1 VGENP
6 RQPSGRMSI
15 EFERKRKDLR
25 LNTEYGVYRFRVPP
39 RAQPLINAD
48 LGTD

>member
-6 RQPSGRMSI
+6 RQPSGRIST
-15 EFERKRKDLR
+15 EFERERKDGR
-25 LNTEYGVYRFRVPP
+25 LTKKSGVYRIRVPP